1 MGKIGFLVV
10 GHPDYQ
16 NDVALNFADVGVE
29 GLRQEGID
37 VAYIR
42 AALTQPWDA
51 DATARQLL
59 RENDLDGAVVFI
71 GTWIEAPVA
80 VAAIRALEHVPLAVW
95 GYPMFEHDGMRDSTG
110 SSVGWAVVKAA
121 LDRVDLPYKGIL
133 GPVDGAD
140 TLSNAVSFCRA
151 AATITRLRRS
161 RIGLVGYASMGMYS
175 ATFDHLLLRFRIG
188 PEVEHADA
196 YSIIRRA
203 EGFTASDAAPVVAR
217 LVGMCRIRSDVRDE
231 HLDKA
236 ARVYL
241 ALKAWCDE
249 RHLDAVAFK
258 CQYEFSQEYGM
269 VGCVPLALLTQDG
282 ITTSCEGD
290 VMLALS
296 MLTLHYLSGQQIY
309 YGDVLDWVGQRVYLS
324 SCGFIPY
331 ETASAPEEIEIR
343 NFPHPGFEGICN
355 SFTMRPGR
363 MTWLRFA
370 ESVGGHFVDYGTGTA
385 HLAERR
391 QGWAPAV
398 DLELDGDVDELIAN
412 LTTQHYTVCYGD
424 FSAELE
430 DIARVLRI
438 PARRI

>member
-1 MGKIGFLVV
+1 M
-10 GHPDYQ
+10 
-16 NDVALNFADVGVE
+16 
-29 GLRQEGID
+29 
-37 VAYIR
+37 
-42 AALTQPWDA
+42 
-51 DATARQLL
+51 
-59 RENDLDGAVVFI
+59 
-71 GTWIEAPVA
+71 A

-121 LDRVDLPYKGIL
+121 LDRVGLPYKGIL
-133 GPVDGAD
+133 GPVDDTD

-151 AATITRLRRS
+151 AAAITRLRRS

-203 EGFTASDAAPVVAR
+203 EGFDASDAAPVVAR
-217 LVGMCRIRSDVRDE
+217 LMNKCRIRADVQDK
-231 HLDKA
+231 HLGKA
-236 ARVYL
+236 ACVYL

-258 CQYEFSQEYGM
+258 CQYEFSQEYGI
-269 VGCVPLALLTQDG
+269 VGCVPLALLTHDG

-309 YGDVLDWVGQRVYLS
+309 YGDVLDWAGQRVYLS

-331 ETASAPEEIEIR
+331 ETASAPEEIEVR

-385 HLAERR
+385 HLTERR

-424 FSAELE
+424 FSAEIE
-430 DIARVLRI
+430 DIARVLCI

>member
-203 EGFTASDAAPVVAR
+203 EGFNASDAAPVVAR
-217 LVGMCRIRSDVRDE
+217 LMEMCRIRSDVRDE

-309 YGDVLDWVGQRVYLS
+309 
-324 SCGFIPY
+324 
-331 ETASAPEEIEIR
+331 
-343 NFPHPGFEGICN
+343 
-355 SFTMRPGR
+355 
-363 MTWLRFA
+363 
-370 ESVGGHFVDYGTGTA
+370 
-385 HLAERR
+385 
-391 QGWAPAV
+391 
-398 DLELDGDVDELIAN
+398 
-412 LTTQHYTVCYGD
+412 
-424 FSAELE
+424 
-430 DIARVLRI
+430 
-438 PARRI
+438 

>member
-203 EGFTASDAAPVVAR
+203 EGFNASDAAPVVAR
-217 LVGMCRIRSDVRDE
+217 LMEMCRIRSDVRDE